1 MRELL
6 KQRMIIILS
15 AYLWVIILTALML
28 TVFVTGKVFIVLPL
42 ITDFVNSQITRQLF
56 YALHE
61 FLSLSFAITLFVI
74 IYKGQKDRRPKNNE
88 AN

>member
-56 YALHE
+56 YALHG

-74 IYKGQKDRRPKNNE
+74 IYKGQKDRHPKNNE